1 MNQLISLRLTALSGA
16 GKVTLKGR
24 NGMVDCLVIP
34 LDANHISKSAN
45 GDYYLNMIA
54 WENDKLKDGKTHL
67 IKQSLSKEVREKM
80 SDDDIKNMPILGD
93 VKNME
98 PKEKEIETYSVEQP
112 AQVVAQENEDDL
124 PFGF

>member
-1 MNQLISLRLTALSGA
+1 MNQLISLRLTALEGA
-16 GKVTLKGR
+16 GKVALKGK

-34 LDANHISKSAN
+34 LDANHITKSAN

-54 WENDKLKDGKTHL
+54 WENSKLKDGKTHL

-80 SDDDIKNMPILGD
+80 SDEQIKNMPILGD

-98 PKEKEIETYSVEQP
+98 PKEKEIESYSVEQP
-112 AQVVAQENEDDL
+112 VQDEPEKEDDL